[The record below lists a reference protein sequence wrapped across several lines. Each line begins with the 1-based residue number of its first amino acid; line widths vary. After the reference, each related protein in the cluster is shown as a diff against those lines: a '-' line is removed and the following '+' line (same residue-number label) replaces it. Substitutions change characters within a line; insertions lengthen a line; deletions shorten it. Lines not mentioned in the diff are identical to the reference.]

1 MVEPARVPSGG
12 PPGALIVSCGCHV
25 LLYTTP
31 GPIVLYAMSTNIT
44 EFITSFSS
52 ALHCFSRWRRAIWA
66 ALLASIAFWRF
77 VRVGPGSCSG
87 CGVASGRPR
96 FGPRSFLLGRF
107 IGSVFLLF
115 PHCEGFTVIPLSP
128 MLVPTRDRFAGV
140 VWAFQGPMF
149 AGRLRCDSFPA
160 RFVPTA

>member
-1 MVEPARVPSGG
+1 MVEPARGPSGA

-31 GPIVLYAMSTNIT
+31 GPIVLYAMSTHIT

-52 ALHCFSRWRRAIWA
+52 ALHCFSLWLRAACA

-77 VRVGPGSCSG
+77 VRVGPGSCPG

-107 IGSVFLLF
+107 IGSVFLLL

-140 VWAFQGPMF
+140 VCTFHGPIF
-149 AGRLRCDSFPA
+149 VRLLRCDSFPA
-160 RFVPTA
+160 RLVPTA